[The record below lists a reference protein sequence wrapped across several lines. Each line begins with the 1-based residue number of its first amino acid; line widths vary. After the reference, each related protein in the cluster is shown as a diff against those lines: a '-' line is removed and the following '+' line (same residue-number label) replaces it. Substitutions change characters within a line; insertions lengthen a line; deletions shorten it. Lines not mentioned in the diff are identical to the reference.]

1 MEMNE
6 ERKVSLLGLADIL
19 SASIGGFSWAP
30 LISKICKNKV
40 EAEALFTGLSA
51 LICRGQHGSQVQH
64 IDGIRI
70 AGLPFDGAR
79 ESSLSGSSTFTSDS
93 YENKLSSTFESV
105 FPVPLAH
112 PAIKLL
118 VLVVRSPI
126 FLLNMIEA
134 SEVILGK
141 HVLEN
146 HIDQMSTDEV
156 EQSIN
161 RDYKI
166 QTG

>member
-1 MEMNE
+1 MN
-6 ERKVSLLGLADIL
+6 K
-19 SASIGGFSWAP
+19 W
-30 LISKICKNKV
+30 
-40 EAEALFTGLSA
+40 
-51 LICRGQHGSQVQH
+51 
-64 IDGIRI
+64 ID
-70 AGLPFDGAR
+70 
-79 ESSLSGSSTFTSDS
+79 
-93 YENKLSSTFESV
+93 LSSGNNPMDVDVGNTSSDQH
-105 FPVPLAH
+105 VPAE
-112 PAIKLL
+112 
-118 VLVVRSPI
+118 R
-126 FLLNMIEA
+126 IEA